1 MHRNPRFIPL
11 AVVMCVGAVALQAS
25 AAPKGALRAGAA
37 KVDITPGAT
46 AIPRPYTSIL
56 DPIYV
61 RAIYLENGHAS
72 ALLMNA
78 DLGMVSESVWKEAS
92 KRIAAQLN
100 IPVPNILISA
110 THDHSAIFFGDNP
123 HGSDPAAAAWTE
135 RLEAAMVKAA
145 SDAKDAAQPAR
156 IGYGTDML
164 YLNVNRDAIDD
175 KTRLW
180 AQEPDLDYPSD
191 KTLAVIRIESLSG
204 EPIAVFMN
212 YAMHAISLFLDGKV
226 SGDFPGEAE
235 RYIERLYHDKAVV
248 LWTSGAAGDQNP
260 LYVRANGT
268 ISGARI
274 HALMDAEHVDLG
286 TAIMRAMFV
295 GDPASDAIPIDPI
308 ALDQSLEL
316 VKSEGQITAEA
327 AIRVMNNMETFNT
340 DVEIEGAQDIV
351 TCPGRKRLD
360 TGREGAPGQYED
372 STDPVKIRIGALR
385 VGDIVFGSAD
395 AELYNMI
402 GQRVKQGSKIHDTLM
417 VTLTNGMANSGY
429 VPTDDAFGRY
439 TFQVL
444 SSRLKPGCA
453 EPGIEHGVDGLI
465 EKMD

>member
-1 MHRNPRFIPL
+1 MRVHSRAILL
-11 AVVMCVGAVALQAS
+11 ACVFGLGVVAPQIS

-37 KVDITPGAT
+37 KVDITPEAN

-61 RAIYLENGHAS
+61 RAIYLDNGHDR

-78 DLGMVSESVWKEAS
+78 DLGMVAEAVWSEAS
-92 KRIAAQLN
+92 KRIEAQLG
-100 IPVPNILISA
+100 IPLPNILISA

-123 HGSDPAAAAWTE
+123 HGTDPAAAAWTE
-135 RLEAAMVKAA
+135 KVESAMVKAA
-145 SDAKDAAQPAR
+145 SEAKDAAQPAR
-156 IGYGTDML
+156 IGYGTGML
-164 YLNVNRDAIDD
+164 YLNVNRDDIDG

-180 AQEPDLDYPSD
+180 AQEPNFDYPSD
-191 KTLAVIRIESLSG
+191 KTLAVIRIETLSG
-204 EPIAVFMN
+204 EPIAVYMN

-235 RYIERLYHDKAVV
+235 RYIEKLYHGKAVV

-268 ISGARI
+268 IANARI

-286 TAIMRAMFV
+286 TGIMRAMFA
-295 GDPASDAIPIDPI
+295 GDPASDRIPIDPV
-308 ALDQSLEL
+308 AMEQSLEL

-327 AIRVMNNMETFNT
+327 AIRVMNNMRTFNT
-340 DVEIEGAQDIV
+340 DVQIEGGQDVV

-372 STDPVKIRIGALR
+372 SPDPVKIRIGALR
-385 VGDIVFGSAD
+385 VGDIAFGSAN

-402 GQRVKQGSKIHDTLM
+402 GQRVKQGSKFQDTLM
-417 VTLTNGMANSGY
+417 VTLTNGVANSGY
-429 VPTDDAFGRY
+429 IPTDDAFGRY

-465 EKMD
+465 EKME